1 MGEAKRRR
9 MSDPL
14 FGKVREEQKFRGVI
28 LTNPMRIDGAQIQFG
43 GGLHPEELRYA
54 LLFWDRI
61 VWPSSRLIYVDGGP
75 DSEYLESAGV
85 LSRPDYSID
94 GCAAQGM
101 LAGALAAHQD
111 LSRENPR
118 AWALLEGPNS
128 ISFDREEA
136 GRPRGLG
143 VDLVKCIPVPVGDVP
158 LAEILEFKHRRR
170 DELLLLRAELERLN
184 SLALLS
190 NDPEE
195 FIYLAMQD
203 IDKAT
208 RDVLAVSREWQFPV
222 ALADKRIEFAPDLTK
237 AAANA
242 ATAAAVGTLLL
253 EAVMPLSSAVL
264 SSAAAVV
271 SQFKLSA
278 TPKFVG
284 VRRSLGPYAYAY
296 RIHKEL
302 GVF

>member
-1 MGEAKRRR
+1 

-14 FGKVREEQKFRGVI
+14 FGKVREDQKFRGVI
-28 LTNPMRIDGAQIQFG
+28 LTNPMRIDGGRIQLG

-54 LLFWDRI
+54 LLFWDQI

-85 LSRPDYSID
+85 LSRPDYSVD

-101 LAGALAAHQD
+101 LAGVLAAHQD

-128 ISFDREEA
+128 ISFDREVA

-143 VDLVKCIPVPVGDVP
+143 VDLVKCIPVPAGDVP
-158 LAEILEFKHRRR
+158 LPEILEFKHRRR

-195 FIYLAMQD
+195 FIYLAMEE
-203 IDKAT
+203 IDKAC

-237 AAANA
+237 AAGNA
-242 ATAAAVGTLLL
+242 AAAATLNTLLL
-253 EAVMPLSSAVL
+253 EAIMPLSTAFL
-264 SSAAAVV
+264 SGAAAVA

-278 TPKFVG
+278 SPKFVG
-284 VRRSLGPYAYAY
+284 VRKSLGPYAYAY

>member
-1 MGEAKRRR
+1 MGEARQRK
-9 MSDPL
+9 MNDPL
-14 FGKVREEQKFRGVI
+14 FGKVGRDQHFRGVV
-28 LTNPMRIDGAQIQFG
+28 LTNPMRIDGERVQLN

-54 LLFWDRI
+54 LLFWDQL
-61 VWPSSRLIYVDGGP
+61 VWPSSRMVHIEGD
-75 DSEYLESAGV
+75 DDAKYLESAGV
-85 LSRPDYSID
+85 LKRPDYSVN
-94 GCAAQGM
+94 GCAAQGL
-101 LAGALAAHQD
+101 LAGVLAAHQD

-128 ISFDREEA
+128 ISFDREGA

-143 VDLVKCIPVPVGDVP
+143 VDLVKCIPVPAGDVP

-195 FIYLAMQD
+195 FIYLAMQE

-242 ATAAAVGTLLL
+242 ATAAAVNTLLL
-253 EAVMPLSSAVL
+253 EAIMPLSSAVL
-264 SSAAAVV
+264 SSGAAVV

-296 RIHKEL
+296 RIHREL